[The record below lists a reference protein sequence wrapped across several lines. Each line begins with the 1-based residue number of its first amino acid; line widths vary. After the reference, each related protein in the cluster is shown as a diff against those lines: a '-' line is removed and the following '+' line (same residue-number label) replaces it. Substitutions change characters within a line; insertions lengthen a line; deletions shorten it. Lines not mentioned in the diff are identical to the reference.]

1 MFSIIIYGRND
12 SHGYNLHKRV
22 AISLNAMSEVMTDK
36 DDEIVFVD
44 YNTPDDLPTFAEA
57 IQDTL
62 TATAK
67 KRTRVLRV
75 RASQH
80 RRFVGKTHLVALEP
94 VSRNVALRR
103 SNPNNRWMLS
113 TNTDMIFVPNVARE
127 SLSDICSDLKDGF
140 YHLPRFELPE
150 CLWESF
156 DRKDGK
162 GIIRQTREW
171 SRRFHLNEI
180 VYGHHDNLYDA
191 PGDFQLGLRE
201 DYFRMHGFH
210 EDMILGWHVDSN
222 IARRMRLLRGEV
234 KTVINRLTG
243 YHCDHTRQ
251 ATLMHR
257 RDRVMNDQDRFIN
270 NVNTPFVP
278 EQANTW
284 GMPDEKI
291 EEINLN
297 RGVSVRY
304 IEALEHALKPGPEKY
319 YECWYTP
326 ASYNDLAY
334 PQEHVLP
341 YLADLLSCAPMGGTI
356 AYSGVRSDMFE
367 LVRNTVA
374 VLDPTARVIVPSDF
388 EWLKGADAVSE
399 DEWLSEGNTFLFE
412 VGELGAT
419 DKVEDGSKGT
429 RTARV
434 LECFK
439 NFSEAE
445 EERQVDRGLP
455 PRRILAVNA
464 IHNFFEQ
471 IVSDCMSNTTTPYS
485 SRTRH
490 GYIVP
495 ERLPQKPPKVSIDW
509 QKAGEQLSFSLG
521 RSYATPT
528 SELKYIMDLA
538 NRLELPEDLKTLSWR
553 KALASTDALIAFL
566 GDSRLSM
573 FLSRSEADIGRII
586 EVLAAHRPSNE
597 ALRRMENIP
606 IRTGG
611 SHAASRLA
619 NVDDWER
626 PSWLRWAKRYF
637 GGRRTYDAPGR
648 SLWTWE
654 RVSLIEQL
662 ECLFKPDGNGRRTP
676 PRVLVVAH
684 SSEYLAACLVDM
696 GAEVDF
702 IDPIYL
708 LEGGDGSVDWRSE
721 LSWIPMKLSRPIG
734 SLAQRIKAGQIPQY
748 DAIVCP
754 QNAMF
759 VRGRASFA
767 DIFGELHPMLR
778 SNGLFS
784 MACTVHLDSECDEV
798 SLARHLIEGGA
809 FSADFG
815 QMTGYQPVGET
826 DISVSRRTLDVTQEL
841 GQLDESVQPFMF
853 GWSGLGTTAIWCWRK
868 ALGAHASRLGIRNL
882 LYRSPG
888 VPMSEI
894 MPAEPVAVPVTI
906 ARPPAELELAAA
918 QAAAAPMRHETRSL
932 NGGNGT
938 DRMAPAAVSA
948 DSAGSAFARLRASA
962 AARKSP
968 RGIQI
973 TRDRVAGVFA
983 YGELGAYAKG
993 TYEIIFQARVKRAL
1007 AGQGDAL
1014 TVEIRHGGSLVY
1026 TEALSVSMI
1035 EQRGRCSALV
1045 TISDQPGR
1053 SGPAPLE
1060 VAFRHHAN
1068 ADIELTQLLVY

>member
-62 TATAK
+62 TQTAK

-80 RRFVGKTHLVALEP
+80 RRFASKTHLVALEP
-94 VSRNVALRR
+94 ISRNVALRR
-103 SNPNNRWMLS
+103 SNPNNRWILS
-113 TNTDMIFVPNVARE
+113 TNTDMIFVPNVERE
-127 SLSDICSDLKDGF
+127 SLSDICGDLEDGF

-156 DRKDGK
+156 DRKDGR
-162 GIIRQTREW
+162 GIIRQTRDW
-171 SRRFHLNEI
+171 AKRFHLNEI

-201 DYFRMHGFH
+201 DYFRIHGFN
-210 EDMILGWHVDSN
+210 EEMILGWHVDSN
-222 IARRMRLLRGEV
+222 IARRMRLLRGDV
-234 KTVINRLTG
+234 KTVVNRMTG

-278 EQANTW
+278 EQAETW
-284 GMPDEKI
+284 GMPNEKI

-297 RGVSVRY
+297 RGVTVRY
-304 IEALEHALKPGPEKY
+304 IEALEHALKPGPDKY
-319 YECWYTP
+319 YESWYNP
-326 ASYNDLAY
+326 NSYNDLAY
-334 PQEHVLP
+334 PHEHVLP
-341 YLADLLSCAPMGGTI
+341 YLVDLLSCAPIGGTV
-356 AYSGVRSDMFE
+356 AYAGVRSDMFE
-367 LVRNTVA
+367 LVHNAVR
-374 VLDPTARVIVPSDF
+374 VLDPTAQVIVPKDF
-388 EWLKGADAVSE
+388 DWLKGAEAVC
-399 DEWLSEGNTFLFE
+399 DDKWLADGMTFLFE
-412 VGELGAT
+412 VGELGET
-419 DKVEDGSKGT
+419 DNVEEGSKGT

-439 NFSEAE
+439 IFSDAE

-464 IHNFFEQ
+464 IHNFFEH

-490 GYIVP
+490 GYIMP
-495 ERLPQKPPKVSIDW
+495 ERLPRTPPKVSIDW
-509 QKAGEQLSFSLG
+509 MKAGEQLSFSLG
-521 RSYATPT
+521 RSYAAPT
-528 SELKYIMDLA
+528 SELKYIIELA
-538 NRLELPEDLKTLSWR
+538 STLELPEDLKTLPWR
-553 KALASTDALIAFL
+553 KALSNADLMIAFL
-566 GDSRLSM
+566 RDRRLSA
-573 FLSRSEADIGRII
+573 FLAHSEADIGRIA
-586 EVLAAHRPSNE
+586 EVLEAHRPSNE
-597 ALRRMENIP
+597 ALRRMEGIP
-606 IRTGG
+606 IRAGG
-611 SHAASRLA
+611 SHATSRLA
-619 NVDDWER
+619 NIDDWER
-626 PSWLRWAKRYF
+626 PGWLRTAKRYF
-637 GGRRTYDAPGR
+637 GGRRVYDTPNR

-662 ECLFKPDGNGRRTP
+662 ECLFQPGGNGHRATP
-676 PRVLVVAH
+676 RILVVAN
-684 SSEYLAACLVDM
+684 SSEYLAACLIDM

-702 IDPIYL
+702 VDPIYL
-708 LEGGDGSVDWRSE
+708 LEGDNRSVDWRSE

-734 SLAQRIKAGQIPQY
+734 SLAERVKAGQSAQY

-767 DIFGELHPMLR
+767 DIFGELHPLLK

-809 FSADFG
+809 FSADYG
-815 QMTGYQPVGET
+815 RMTGYEPVGET
-826 DISVSRRTLDVTQEL
+826 DMSISRRTLDVTQEL
-841 GQLDESVQPFMF
+841 GQLDDSVQPFMF

-868 ALGAHASRLGIRNL
+868 ALGANASRLGISSL
-882 LYRSPG
+882 LYRRPG
-888 VPMSEI
+888 VPI
-894 MPAEPVAVPVTI
+894 NAILPTEPVAIPVKT
-906 ARPPAELELAAA
+906 ARQPVELELVAATA
-918 QAAAAPMRHETRSL
+918 SAPSIRHETGGP
-932 NGGNGT
+932 NG
-938 DRMAPAAVSA
+938 VESA
-948 DSAGSAFARLRASA
+948 DRLAPSNMSDNCIGSAFARLRASA
-962 AARKSP
+962 AARKTP

-973 TRDRVAGVFA
+973 TRDRIAGVFA
-983 YGELGAYAKG
+983 YGELGLYSKG

-1026 TEALSVSMI
+1026 TEALSASLI

-1045 TISDQPGR
+1045 TISDLPGS
-1053 SGPAPLE
+1053 SGTAPLE